1 MAVECFKFGCPDLMV
16 PGSSLIFRDSIHNS
30 VGFNG
35 RLADIRDSEF
45 G

>member
-1 MAVECFKFGCPDLMV
+1 MAIECFKFGYLDLMV
-16 PGSSLIFRDSIHNS
+16 PGSSLIFRYSMHNS
-30 VGFNG
+30 TGFNG